1 MKSCWVGNPK
11 NRPNA
16 NDIIQKVCPS
26 PTQQVMS
33 VTPISIKPS
42 QSFCQVVA
50 ITPSNFSNAD
60 VSEKDLEQHFSKY
73 KAYILNVSIAR
84 SYHDRCQSELWVCCE
99 DKDAVAKISVYNTH
113 SMTKVGQHFIDHKKV
128 QSMTLSGSHIW
139 IASKSGSECHIDAI
153 DIGTGEL
160 TQLHKI
166 HLQERSVTCTCITPC
181 K

>member
-16 NDIIQKVCPS
+16 NDIIQKVCLS
-26 PTQQVMS
+26 LTQQVMS
-33 VTPISIKPS
+33 VTPISTKPS
-42 QSFCQVVA
+42 HAVICQAVA
-50 ITPSNFSNAD
+50 ITPSNFSNAG
-60 VSEKDLEQHFSKY
+60 
-73 KAYILNVSIAR
+73 
-84 SYHDRCQSELWVCCE
+84 YHDRCQSELWVCCE